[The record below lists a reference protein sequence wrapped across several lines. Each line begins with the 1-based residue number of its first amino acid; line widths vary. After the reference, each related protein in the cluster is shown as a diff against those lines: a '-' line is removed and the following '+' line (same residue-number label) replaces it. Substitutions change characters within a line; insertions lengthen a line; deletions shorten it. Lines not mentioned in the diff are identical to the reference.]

1 MMTPYRSAENN
12 SREANYNSVHSKC
25 RSIIERCFGVL
36 KGRFRCLLQS
46 RELHYQ
52 PEKAARI
59 INVCAMLHN
68 MCIEYNVDFDQE
80 LYVQNVETS
89 CSQVPN
95 CLGTNITIAAK
106 TIRDQIK
113 NSL

>member
-1 MMTPYRSAENN
+1 MTPYRSPGNN
-12 SREANYNSVHSKC
+12 SREANYNAVHSKC
-25 RSIIERCFGVL
+25 RCLIERCFGVL
-36 KGRFRCLLQS
+36 KGRFRCLLHS

-68 MCIEYNVDFDQE
+68 ICLQFNVDFDEE
-80 LYVQNVETS
+80 LFVANVDTY
-89 CSQVPN
+89 CPPVPN
-95 CLGTNITIAAK
+95 DLGTNLTNVAK
-106 TIRDQIK
+106 TIREQIK